1 MNRDKYGRFC
11 KKSNKNSCKYTDKTD
26 WGQEIRNSG
35 CCCKGKITD
44 DTTLKDILEGTD
56 MPSFET
62 VWKGFC
68 DFCTEGDKPTAQDKK
83 DCEKVYEE
91 VIKELYKD
99 CPEMFGKTEPKT
111 EKEKLLDNIESLL
124 DTISESA
131 KNKKDPETLEEL
143 LLFLDRNID
152 EMKAL
157 KVAVRALLQV
167 AQECEEKSKGKK
179 KGCKKKLPE
188 DTPKDLLEFI
198 KEKGIPVED
207 IKACGVIDLD
217 TGESWKKEF

>member
-11 KKSNKNSCKYTDKTD
+11 KKSNKNSCKTD
-26 WGQEIRNSG
+26 WGQKMHNAG

-44 DTTLKDILEGTD
+44 DTTMKDILEDTEF
-56 MPSFET
+56 PSFET
-62 VWKGFC
+62 IWKGFC
-68 DFCTEGDKPTAQDKK
+68 DFCGKDDKPTAKDKK
-83 DCEKVYEE
+83 DCEKIYEN
-91 VIKELYKD
+91 VIKDLYKV

-111 EKEKLLDNIESLL
+111 EKEKLLDSIEGLL
-124 DTISESA
+124 DTINEST
-131 KNKKDPETLEEL
+131 KNRKDPETLEEL
-143 LLFLDRNID
+143 LTFLDRNID

-157 KVAVRALLQV
+157 KVAAEALLEV
-167 AQECEEKSKGKK
+167 AQDCEEKSKGKK
-179 KGCKKKLPE
+179 KCCKKKLPE